1 MREEKKL
8 ITKEYV
14 DRLSNSPYFIVVNYE
29 GLKVDEFEE
38 LRDRLANS
46 KAELHVVKNS
56 IFKIAVQET
65 GIEDLGQEVMG
76 QVAAV
81 TGEGEIT
88 SAAKVLKNFKAEF
101 EKPEWHFG
109 FLDNERLDADQIKTL
124 AELPSL
130 DELRAKILGTIQ
142 APSGKLVRTL
152 AEPGSSL
159 ARIIRAKFEG
169 N

>member
-38 LRDRLANS
+38 LRNRLANS

-159 ARIIRAKFEG
+159 ARIIRAKFAE

>member
-109 FLDNERLDADQIKTL
+109 FLDNERLDTDQIKIL

-159 ARIIRAKFEG
+159 ARIIRAKFTE

>member
-38 LRDRLANS
+38 LRNRLANS

-56 IFKIAVQET
+56 IFKIAVQEA

-159 ARIIRAKFEG
+159 ARIVRAKFAE

>member
-38 LRDRLANS
+38 LRNRLANS

>member
-142 APSGKLVRTL
+142 ASSGKLVRTL